1 MKQSNAAL
9 HLILASGSP
18 RRRELLAKMGY
29 DFEIC
34 VPDVDEHVSGH
45 ARDIVAILSQRKA
58 RAAAAHYTEGTVIA
72 SDTLVSYQGTPLG
85 KPENETD
92 AARMLKMLSGN
103 THEVFTGVTL
113 LDAASGRRMTRV
125 VRTGVTFRSLSDA
138 EIAAYIATGEP
149 MDKAG
154 AYGIQGG
161 AGRFVVK
168 LDGSFEN
175 VMGFPV
181 DDIRDMLINFTD
193 ETQREAT

>member
-9 HLILASGSP
+9 RLILASGSP

-193 ETQREAT
+193 EIQREAT

>member
-9 HLILASGSP
+9 RLILASGSP

-125 VRTGVTFRSLSDA
+125 VRTGVTFRSLSNA

-181 DDIRDMLINFTD
+181 DDIRDMLTTFTD
-193 ETQREAT
+193 VTQREAT

>member
-9 HLILASGSP
+9 RLILASGSP

-58 RAAAAHYTEGTVIA
+58 RAAAVHYTEGTVIA

>member
-9 HLILASGSP
+9 RLILASGSP

-85 KPENETD
+85 KPENEAD

-138 EIAAYIATGEP
+138 EIAAYIVTGEP